1 MSRKELFVFGSPK
14 ATCKNCRK
22 AEAIIEEIIAGNEEK
37 FDYKKL
43 TLDSPEA
50 NELGILCTPS
60 VTLNGQIIVLG
71 ELPDREALEYV
82 LLPSS

>member
-14 ATCKNCRK
+14 STCKNCRK
-22 AEAIIEEIIAGNEEK
+22 AEAIIEEIIAGKEEQ

-50 NELGILCTPS
+50 HELGVLCTPS

-82 LLPSS
+82 LLSSS